1 MVSAPVPALTPCLII
16 AEAGVNHNGSEE
28 LAHRLIDAAVAAGAD
43 AVKFQTFKAEKLVT
57 RQARKAAYQQVQTGE
72 GDQFAM
78 LKALELSDDAH
89 RRLAAYCA
97 ETGIE
102 FLSTPFDEESAD
114 FLVGLGCRRLKIPS
128 GELTNAPFLRF
139 LAAKGLPMILSTG
152 MADLD
157 EVAEAV
163 ALISRAR
170 EENGFAEPLAEAL
183 TLLHCTSNYPT
194 PLGDVNLRAMQ
205 TLADRFHLP
214 VGYSD
219 HTAGDFVAPIA
230 RALGAVVFEKHFTLD
245 RNLPG
250 PDHAASLEPAEL
262 GRMVRAIRDTDTIL
276 GSPEK
281 APTLPELEVR
291 IAARRSVTLTRDVA
305 LGVPLTRQDLA
316 LMRPGDGIAPADLDT
331 VVGRCLRHSL
341 AAGTT
346 LHPEDLVT

>member
-1 MVSAPVPALTPCLII
+1 MYKQPNCYII

-28 LAHRLIDAAVAAGAD
+28 LAHRLIDAAVDAGAD

-78 LKALELSDDAH
+78 LKALELSDEAH

-97 ETGIE
+97 EKGIE

-128 GELTNAPFLRF
+128 GELTNAPFLRY
-139 LAAKGLPMILSTG
+139 LAAKGLPLILSTG
-152 MADLD
+152 MADLQ

-163 ALISRAR
+163 ALISRTR

-194 PLGDVNLRAMQ
+194 PLGDVNLRAMR
-205 TLADRFHLP
+205 TLADTFHLP

-245 RNLPG
+245 RDLPG

-262 GRMVRAIRDTDTIL
+262 ARMVRAIRDTDLVL

-281 APTLPELEVR
+281 TPSGPELEVR
-291 IAARRSVTLTRDVA
+291 IAARRSVTLARDVA
-305 LGVPLTRQDLA
+305 ADVPLAAADLT
-316 LMRPGDGIAPADLDT
+316 LMRPGDGIPPVEMDRIM
-331 VVGRCLRHSL
+331 GRCLARAMSAGATLRWRDL
-341 AAGTT
+341 A
-346 LHPEDLVT
+346 

>member
-1 MVSAPVPALTPCLII
+1 MSDIAPCYII
-16 AEAGVNHNGSEE
+16 AEAGVNHNGSEDMAFA
-28 LAHRLIDAAVAAGAD
+28 LVDAAVAASAD

-78 LKALELSDDAH
+78 LKALELSDEAH

-128 GELTNAPFLRF
+128 GELTNAPFLRY
-139 LAAKGLPMILSTG
+139 LAAKGLPLILSTG
-152 MADLD
+152 MADLR

-163 ALISRAR
+163 ALISRTR

-194 PLGDVNLRAMQ
+194 PLGDVNLRAMR
-205 TLADRFHLP
+205 TLADTFHLP

-245 RNLPG
+245 RALPG

-262 GRMVRAIRDTDTIL
+262 ARMVRAIRDTDIVL

-281 APTLPELEVR
+281 APSGPELEVR
-291 IAARRSVTLTRDVA
+291 IAARRSVTLARDVA
-305 LGVPLTRQDLA
+305 ADVPLTAADLT
-316 LMRPGDGIAPADLDT
+316 LMRPGDGIPPVEMDRIMGRRLARAMSAGATLRWRDL
-331 VVGRCLRHSL
+331 
-341 AAGTT
+341 A
-346 LHPEDLVT
+346 

>member
-1 MVSAPVPALTPCLII
+1 MNSCYII
-16 AEAGVNHNGSEE
+16 AEAGVNHNGSEQ
-28 LAHRLIDAAVAAGAD
+28 LAFKLIDAAVAAGAD

-57 RQARKAAYQQVQTGE
+57 REARKAAYQEVQTGE

-78 LKALELSDDAH
+78 LKALELSDAAH
-89 RRLAAYCA
+89 YRLAEHCRNQ
-97 ETGIE
+97 GIE

-139 LAAKGLPMILSTG
+139 LAAKGLPMTLSTG
-152 MADLD
+152 MADLR

-170 EENGFAEPLAEAL
+170 EENGFSQPLEEVL

-194 PLGDVNLRAMQ
+194 PLQDVNLRAMQ
-205 TLADRFHLP
+205 TLAAEFALP

-219 HTAGDFVAPIA
+219 HTAGIFVAPIA

-245 RNLPG
+245 RTLSG
-250 PDHAASLEPAEL
+250 PDHAASLEPEEL
-262 GRMVRAIRDTDTIL
+262 KAMVTAIRDADTLL
-276 GSPEK
+276 GSAAK
-281 APTLPELEVR
+281 APTPAELDVR
-291 IAARRSVTLTRDVA
+291 IAARRSVTLARDVA
-305 LGVPLTRQDLA
+305 ANVPLTAGDLT
-316 LMRPGDGIAPADLDT
+316 LMRPGDGIPPVEMDT

-346 LHPEDLVT
+346 LHYEDLVT